1 MPDDIDHLAARLSVE
16 LIRLGF
22 ARARMTREPWRAVM
36 PISAAHG
43 VLLAAQQRELI
54 AEAHRSG
61 RGYSWRGDRPPARDK
76 VVWLRPSLGL
86 DVALRAR
93 CADISRERPRS
104 RESRPHGRRVRS
116 AAAPRDGPLPSDDD
130 DDPAPPPGEGAA

>member
-1 MPDDIDHLAARLSVE
+1 MPDDVDQLAARLSVE

-22 ARARMTREPWRAVM
+22 ARARMTREPWRAVV

-61 RGYSWRGDRPPARDK
+61 RGYSWRSDRPPARDK

-93 CADISRERPRS
+93 AADMRPQRGS
-104 RESRPHGRRVRS
+104 STRRPITVRRR
-116 AAAPRDGPLPSDDD
+116 R
-130 DDPAPPPGEGAA
+130 